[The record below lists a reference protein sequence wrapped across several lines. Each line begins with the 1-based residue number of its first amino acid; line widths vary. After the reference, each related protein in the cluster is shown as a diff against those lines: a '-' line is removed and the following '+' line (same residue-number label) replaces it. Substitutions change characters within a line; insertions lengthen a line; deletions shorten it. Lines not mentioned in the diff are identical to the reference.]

1 MEAPKAAA
9 ALIGT
14 NLNESDLDAAAEEA
28 YAAGKPLDNT
38 SGSIP
43 YRKRMLRVFARR
55 ALEACLRTAN

>member
-1 MEAPKAAA
+1 MESPSAAQ

-14 NLNESDLDAAAEEA
+14 DLGPQALDAAADAA
-28 YAAGKPLDNT
+28 YATGKPLDNT

-55 ALEACLRTAN
+55 TLDACANSR